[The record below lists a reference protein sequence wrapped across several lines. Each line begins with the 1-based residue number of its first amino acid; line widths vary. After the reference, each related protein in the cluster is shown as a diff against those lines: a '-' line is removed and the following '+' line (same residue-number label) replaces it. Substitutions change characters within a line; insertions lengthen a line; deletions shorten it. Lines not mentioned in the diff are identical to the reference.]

1 MAHVTERGYS
11 VKGGVE
17 RLWDQ
22 HEVAVYA
29 DGSVFEASAAN
40 GSGGRGM
47 ASQEVTRLRHATA
60 PIPFQL
66 AGKRAVSDQI
76 ESNSDHRYLD
86 CFLQF

>member
-1 MAHVTERGYS
+1 MAHVTKRGYS
-11 VKGGVE
+11 FKDRVE

-47 ASQEVTRLRHATA
+47 ASQEGTRLRYAIA

-76 ESNSDHRYLD
+76 
-86 CFLQF
+86 